1 MNGYEKRKEMKKA
14 AIVKATQELVFKNGI
29 AETSI
34 EAIAK
39 KAQVSKVTIFK
50 HFTSKENLVLSV
62 FTSYMNNMM
71 DEFEQL
77 VASEMSAKEKIS
89 SVLLAS
95 DNGAEAIGSNFFN
108 SIIWND
114 PLIQYEYNKIASERA
129 LPAIASIF
137 MQGKAEGII
146 DEDITTE
153 ALMAYIGALMSIFN
167 DPNFLKSSQEYKN
180 SISKLYFYGIFGKK
194 SDV

>member
-14 AIVKATQELVFKNGI
+14 AIVKATQELVFKNGV

-50 HFTSKENLVLSV
+50 HFTSKENLV
-62 FTSYMNNMM
+62 
-71 DEFEQL
+71 DEFEKL
-77 VASEMSAKEKIS
+77 VASEISAKEKIS
-89 SVLLAS
+89 SVLVAS

-114 PLIQYEYNKIASERA
+114 PLIQFEYNKIASERA

-167 DPNFLKSSQEYKN
+167 DPDFLKSSQEYKN

-194 SDV
+194 SDE